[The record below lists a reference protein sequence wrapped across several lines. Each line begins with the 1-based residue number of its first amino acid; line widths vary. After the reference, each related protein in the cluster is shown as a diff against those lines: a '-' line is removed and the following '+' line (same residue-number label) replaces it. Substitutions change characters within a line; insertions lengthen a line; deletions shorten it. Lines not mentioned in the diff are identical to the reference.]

1 MLIVVSPSDHL
12 PLVWYDKCRVSRDGA
27 RLIGTNALRMAW
39 MIVIH
44 RVDMLEY
51 HRSIPGVASVVCRA
65 AASGIPD
72 DRELTGG
79 RLKMMISH
87 SWKPQ

>member
-1 MLIVVSPSDHL
+1 M
-12 PLVWYDKCRVSRDGA
+12 
-27 RLIGTNALRMAW
+27 GTNALRMAW

-51 HRSIPGVASVVCRA
+51 HRSISGVASVVCRA

-87 SWKPQ
+87 PWKRQ